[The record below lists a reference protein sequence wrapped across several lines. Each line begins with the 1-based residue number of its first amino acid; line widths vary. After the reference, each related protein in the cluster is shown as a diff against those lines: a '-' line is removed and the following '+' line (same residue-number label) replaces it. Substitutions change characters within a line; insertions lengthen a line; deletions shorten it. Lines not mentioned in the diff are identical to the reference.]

1 MGGVQIGAAT
11 SQGNGGY
18 AFASLPSGAY
28 ELRQVQPEWLPF
40 SSTADVVP
48 IVVHAGEVVTVDFG
62 DWNGLPS
69 YLPVLVR

>member
-18 AFASLPSGAY
+18 AFALLPPGAY
-28 ELRQVQPEWLPF
+28 ELRQIRPGWLRF
-40 SSTADVVP
+40 TSTADVVP
-48 IVVHAGEVVTVDFG
+48 IVVRAGEDITVNFG